1 MKHQPLKLEIENIDF
16 HSHDIIKEEIYNH
29 NNDKIGELTIFIVD
43 ADEDMRAFVDS
54 YRGDSGYSNWLPMDV
69 FHSMEFD
76 YDECPVFGRVVI
88 FDHLSIEESLRGQGI
103 GTRVIQEVIE
113 HFSSI
118 ADYMVMKPSPL
129 LELTN
134 GSYKEPKN
142 FEDKRLRLENYYT
155 SRFHFQQVGTRE
167 TYKCPIIY
175 RELSSGNQV
184 EKSIG

>member
-16 HSHDIIKEEIYNH
+16 HSHDIIKEEICNH

-43 ADEDMRAFVDS
+43 ADEDLRAFVDS
-54 YRGDSGYSNWLPMDV
+54 YRDEQDFSNWLPMDV

-76 YDECPVFGRVVI
+76 YDECPVFGKVVI

-103 GTRVIQEVIE
+103 GTQVIQEVIE

-129 LELTN
+129 LELRN
-134 GSYKEPKN
+134 GSYRQPEH
-142 FEDKRLRLENYYT
+142 FEAKRQRLENYYT
-155 SRFHFQQVGTRE
+155 SRFDFRRVNTKE
-167 TYKCPIIY
+167 AYKCPIIY
-175 RELSSGNQV
+175 RKLSSAQ
-184 EKSIG
+184 